1 MKQALALPDVI
12 RDALRAD
19 EARLPVRVLKTIARQ
34 ENSSEVLVK
43 LIQLTVVSIWGVLY
57 LISPKT
63 DVGTQFSPV
72 PFALAGYMVLNIIG
86 LMWALKRGLPN
97 WAIYFSIFV
106 DIAMLM
112 VLIWSFHIQYEQPP
126 SFYLKAPT
134 LLYIFIFI
142 ALRALRFQA
151 RFVVAAGLSAA
162 FGWMLLTLYVV
173 ASNPQDT
180 MITRNYVDYM
190 TSNSVL
196 VGAEVDKIISILLVT
211 IIIALALKRA
221 NSLLVQSVA
230 EQTAA
235 QDLSR
240 FFDESVA
247 EQIRSADHVVMS
259 GEGVRREAAI
269 LFVDIRGFTP
279 LAAQLDASEVLSIL
293 SAYEK
298 RIVPIIQRN
307 GGTIDKFL
315 GDGIMATFGAVTES
329 STHAA
334 DAIRAID
341 EIMVEVE
348 TWRQVPELQRID
360 PCCVNASVAA
370 GPVVFGALGGENR
383 LEYTAIGA
391 AVNLAAKLE
400 KHNKIARSRA
410 LTDRATWQRAAKQGY
425 APVAKPQLVTM
436 PVTAAGDDLDLVVLY
451 SASL

>member
-1 MKQALALPDVI
+1 MKQALALPDVLKEVLA
-12 RDALRAD
+12 RDD
-19 EARLPVRVLKTIARQ
+19 TRLPARVLETIARQ
-34 ENSSEVLVK
+34 EDSSEVLVK
-43 LIQLTVVSIWGVLY
+43 LIQLTVVTIWGILY

-63 DVGTQFSPV
+63 DLGTSFSPV
-72 PFALAGYMVLNIIG
+72 PYALAGYLVLNLIG
-86 LMWALKRGLPN
+86 LYWAMRRPLPN
-97 WAIYFSIFV
+97 WAIYFSIFI

-112 VLIWSFHIQYEQPP
+112 VLIWSFHIQYRQPA

-151 RFVVAAGLSAA
+151 RFVVASGLSAA
-162 FGWMLLTLYVV
+162 VGWMLLTLYVV
-173 ASNPQDT
+173 LSNPDDN
-180 MITRNYVDYM
+180 MVTRDYVDYL

-221 NSLLVQSVA
+221 NSLLVQSVTG
-230 EQTAA
+230 QTAA
-235 QDLSR
+235 RDLSR

-247 EQIRSADHVVMS
+247 EQIRTADREVMS
-259 GEGVRREAAI
+259 GEGVRRQAAV

-279 LAAQLDASEVLSIL
+279 LAARLDASEVLAIL

-298 RIVPIIQRN
+298 RIVPIIQRK

-329 STHAA
+329 STYAA
-334 DAIRAID
+334 NAIRAID
-341 EIMVEVE
+341 EIMEDVENWHE
-348 TWRQVPELQRID
+348 EPELRRIKARD
-360 PCCVNASVAA
+360 VNASVAA
-370 GPVVFGALGGENR
+370 GPIVFGALGGENR

-400 KHNKIARSRA
+400 KHNKSVGSRA
-410 LTDRATWQRAAKQGY
+410 LTDLATWEIALQQGY
-425 APVAKPQLVTM
+425 VPVGATDTVTM
-436 PVTAAGDDLDLVVLY
+436 PVTSVGETLQLRRLY
-451 SASL
+451 RL

>member
-1 MKQALALPDVI
+1 MKQTLALPDVLKETLA
-12 RDALRAD
+12 RDD
-19 EARLPVRVLKTIARQ
+19 TRLPARVLKTIARQ

-43 LIQLTVVSIWGVLY
+43 LIQLTVVTIWALLY
-57 LISPKT
+57 LLSPKT
-63 DVGTQFSPV
+63 DLGTSFSPV
-72 PFALAGYMVLNIIG
+72 PYALGGYLVLNVIG
-86 LMWALKRGLPN
+86 LYWAMRRTLPN
-97 WAIYFSIFV
+97 WAVYFSIFV
-106 DIAMLM
+106 DVAMLM
-112 VLIWSFHIQYEQPP
+112 VLIWSFHIQYRQPA

-151 RFVVAAGLSAA
+151 RFVIAAGLSAA
-162 FGWMLLTLYVV
+162 VGWMLLTLYVV
-173 ASNPQDT
+173 LSNPADN
-180 MITRNYVDYM
+180 MITRNYVDYL

-211 IIIALALKRA
+211 TIIALALKRA
-221 NSLLVQSVA
+221 NSLLIQSVT

-235 QDLSR
+235 RDLSR

-247 EQIRSADHVVMS
+247 EQIRTADHVVMS
-259 GEGVRREAAI
+259 GEGVRRQAAI

-279 LAAQLDASEVLSIL
+279 MAAELDASEVVAIL

-315 GDGIMATFGAVTES
+315 GDGIMATFGAVAD
-329 STHAA
+329 STAYAA

-341 EIMVEVE
+341 EIMADVEN
-348 TWRQVPELQRID
+348 WHQQPELRRIK
-360 PCCVNASVAA
+360 PHNVNASVAA
-370 GPVVFGALGGENR
+370 GAIVFGALGGENR

-400 KHNKIARSRA
+400 KHNKSVGSRA
-410 LTDRATWQRAAKQGY
+410 LTDLPTWETALVQGY
-425 APVAKPQLVTM
+425 VPVVETDTVTM
-436 PVTAAGDDLDLVVLY
+436 PVASVGEDMQLRRLY
-451 SASL
+451 RL

>member
-12 RDALRAD
+12 RDALKAD
-19 EARLPVRVLKTIARQ
+19 DARLPVRVVQTIARQ

-57 LISPKT
+57 LVSPKT
-63 DVGTQFSPV
+63 DIGTLFSPV
-72 PFALAGYMVLNIIG
+72 PFALSGYMVLNIIG
-86 LMWALKRGLPN
+86 LIWALKRGLPN
-97 WAIYFSIFV
+97 WAVYFSIFV

-151 RFVVAAGLSAA
+151 RFVIAAGLSAA
-162 FGWMLLTLYVV
+162 IGWILLTLYVV
-173 ASNPQDT
+173 ASNPEDT

-211 IIIALALKRA
+211 VIIALALKRA
-221 NSLLVQSVA
+221 NSLLVQSVTD
-230 EQTAA
+230 QTADK
-235 QDLSR
+235 DLSR

-247 EQIRSADHVVMS
+247 EQIRSADHIVMS

-298 RIVPIIQRN
+298 RIVPVIQRN

-329 STHAA
+329 PTHAA

-341 EIMVEVE
+341 EIMTEVGS
-348 TWRQVPELQRID
+348 WQDVPELRRID
-360 PCCVNASVAA
+360 PCCINASVAA
-370 GPVVFGALGGENR
+370 GTVVFGALGGENR

-400 KHNKIARSRA
+400 KHNKAAQSRA
-410 LTDRATWQRAAKQGY
+410 LTDKATWLRALGQGY
-425 APVAKPQLVTM
+425 VPSGNQQMISM
-436 PVTAAGDDLDLVVLY
+436 PVTAVKDELDLVVLY
-451 SASL
+451 PA